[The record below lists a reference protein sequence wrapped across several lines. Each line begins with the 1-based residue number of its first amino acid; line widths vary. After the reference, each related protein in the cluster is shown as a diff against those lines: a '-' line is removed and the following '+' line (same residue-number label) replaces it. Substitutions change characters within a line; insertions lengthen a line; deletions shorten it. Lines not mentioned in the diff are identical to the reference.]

1 MTTPLSRS
9 SDALPL
15 CILPLVY
22 MRMVSFWWR
31 IEEGNLAVKLIRIV
45 LMSNFDYLA
54 QLPGVY

>member
-1 MTTPLSRS
+1 
-9 SDALPL
+9 
-15 CILPLVY
+15 